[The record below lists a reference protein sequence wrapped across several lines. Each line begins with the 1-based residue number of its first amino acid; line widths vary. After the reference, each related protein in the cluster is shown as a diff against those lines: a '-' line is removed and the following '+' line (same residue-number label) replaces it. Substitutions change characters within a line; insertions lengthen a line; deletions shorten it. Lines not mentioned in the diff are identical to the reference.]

1 MPVPFQTTISKDD
14 MTTAW
19 AKLVQ
24 ENRKE
29 ILQRLNDAALS
40 LFSDKAASPLIG
52 EALSAGMSEIL
63 DGIDQNGEVIENG
76 VNNVTRI
83 LAVQPFAPSGAM
95 SVFFSLKHIIL
106 ETARRAPAHS
116 SLDDGEMIRFLTR
129 IDEITL
135 MAFDR
140 YMMHRE
146 KLYQLKVEETR
157 NRMYMALRRT
167 GA

>member
-1 MPVPFQTTISKDD
+1 

-19 AKLVQ
+19 GKVVQ

-29 ILQRLNDAALS
+29 ILQCWNAAALS
-40 LFSDKAASPLIG
+40 LFSDKTTSPLIG
-52 EALSAGMSEIL
+52 DALSEGMAEIL
-63 DGIDQNGEVIENG
+63 DGIDQIGEGLENG
-76 VNNVTRI
+76 VNNITRI
-83 LAVQPFAPSGAM
+83 LAIQPFAPSGAM

-106 ETARRAPAHS
+106 ETARKAPEHY
-116 SLDDGEMIRFLTR
+116 SLDDEETIRFLTR
-129 IDEITL
+129 IDEIIL

-157 NRMYMALRRT
+157 NRMYMALRRA
-167 GA
+167 GE

>member
-1 MPVPFQTTISKDD
+1 

-19 AKLVQ
+19 GKVVR

-40 LFSDKAASPLIG
+40 LFSDKTASSSLIA
-52 EALSAGMSEIL
+52 EALSDGLGMIL
-63 DGIDQNGEVIENG
+63 DGLEHDDETLENG
-76 VNNVTRI
+76 LNSVTRI
-83 LAVQPFAPSGAM
+83 LAVQPFAPSSAL
-95 SVFFSLKHIIL
+95 SVFFSMKHIIT
-106 ETARRAPAHS
+106 ETARNVPEHS
-116 SLDDGEMIRFLTR
+116 LMDDQEKARFFTR
-129 IDEITL
+129 IDDITL

-157 NRMYMALRRT
+157 NRMYMALRRSGT
-167 GA
+167 